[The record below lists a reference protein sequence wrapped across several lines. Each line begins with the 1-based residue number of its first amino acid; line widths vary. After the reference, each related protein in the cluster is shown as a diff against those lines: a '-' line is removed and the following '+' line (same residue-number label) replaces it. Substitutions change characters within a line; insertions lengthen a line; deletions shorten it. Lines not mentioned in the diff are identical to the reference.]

1 MRPRPL
7 PFRALAL
14 TGALL
19 SAACARPRPAAYTEA
34 AAGASRAAHAGRHDE
49 AAARWS
55 EAAPLA
61 DRARDADD
69 ARYRAANALLR
80 AGHVDRALEAFDV
93 LARDGAHPPI
103 AARASLEAAL
113 LRLQRDR
120 DDDRALAVA
129 RLEALV
135 VTHPQGGAGRRAL
148 DHRLRLFDEAHD
160 APGAVAWLRAMCTD
174 PRLRDTDLDPAVA
187 HLLAARLAALGARDE
202 ATQMW
207 QDLFSR
213 RGFGHNP
220 HWDDGHL
227 ALARVR
233 LEMGDPRGA
242 VTALDALFAP
252 WTTSWFVGSYTG
264 PRMPEAAMLRA
275 RIYRD
280 ELHDAARA
288 AEAYRFVFD
297 RLTHSTLR
305 DDALAECAV
314 LLEPT
319 SPAEA
324 CALWRRLFAELPCS
338 PRARR
343 AEGMALRCG
352 GAGVREGCA
361 SRPAEG
367 ARGDET
373 LSPRRRP

>member
-1 MRPRPL
+1 MRL
-7 PFRALAL
+7 CLAHLRALAL
-14 TGALL
+14 SGALL
-19 SAACARPRPAAYTEA
+19 SVACARPRPAAYTEA
-34 AAGASRAAHAGRHDE
+34 AARASRAAHAGRHDE
-49 AAARWS
+49 AATRWT

-61 DRARDADD
+61 DRARDVDD
-69 ARYRAANALLR
+69 ARYRAADALVR
-80 AGHVDRALEAFDV
+80 AGRLDRALEAFDA
-93 LARDGAHPPI
+93 LARDGSHPPI

-120 DDDRALAVA
+120 GDDRARAVA
-129 RLEALV
+129 SLDALV
-135 VTHPQGGAGRRAL
+135 AEHPQRGTGRRAL
-148 DHRLRLFDEAHD
+148 DHRLRLFDEGRD
-160 APGAVAWLRAMCTD
+160 GLGAVAWLRARLTD
-174 PRLRDTDLDPAVA
+174 TRLRDTDLDPAVA
-187 HLLAARLAALGARDE
+187 HLLAARLAALGDRDA
-202 ATQMW
+202 ATRLW

-242 VTALDALFAP
+242 VAALDALFAP

-280 ELHDAARA
+280 ELHDTARA

-314 LLEPT
+314 LLEAAA
-319 SPAEA
+319 PAEA

-338 PRARR
+338 PQARR

-352 GAGVREGCA
+352 AGGGGGERTGCA
-361 SRPAEG
+361 SRPSTG
-367 ARGDET
+367 PRGD
-373 LSPRRRP
+373 

>member
-1 MRPRPL
+1 MRLRPVPL
-7 PFRALAL
+7 RALAL
-14 TGALL
+14 VGALL
-19 SAACARPRPAAYTEA
+19 ASGCARPRPAAYTEA
-34 AAGASRAAHAGRHDE
+34 TARASRAAHAGRHDE

-55 EAAPLA
+55 EAVPLA

-69 ARYRAANALLR
+69 ARYRAADALLR
-80 AGHVDRALEAFDV
+80 AGHADRALEAFEV
-93 LARDGAHPPI
+93 LARDGAHPPL

-120 DDDRALAVA
+120 GDDRARAVA
-129 RLEALV
+129 SLEALI
-135 VTHPQGGAGRRAL
+135 VTHPQRGTGRRAL
-148 DHRLRLFDEAHD
+148 DHRLRLLDEAD
-160 APGAVAWLRAMCTD
+160 DPRGAVAWLRAMRD
-174 PRLRDTDLDPAVA
+174 DDRLRHTDLDPAVT
-187 HLLAARLAALGARDE
+187 HLLATRLAALGERDE
-202 ATQMW
+202 ATSLW

-242 VTALDALFAP
+242 VAALDALFAP

-280 ELHDAARA
+280 ALHDTARA
-288 AEAYRFVFD
+288 AEAYRFVFE

-305 DDALAECAV
+305 DDALTECAAM
-314 LLEPT
+314 LEPT

-324 CALWRRLFAELPCS
+324 CALWQRLFTELPCS

-343 AEGMALRCG
+343 AGGMALRCG
-352 GAGVREGCA
+352 GEGVRTGCA
-361 SRPAEG
+361 SRPAAG
-367 ARGDET
+367 SRGD
-373 LSPRRRP
+373 

>member
-1 MRPRPL
+1 MRLRPVPL
-7 PFRALAL
+7 CALAL

-19 SAACARPRPAAYTEA
+19 ASGCARPRPAAYTEA
-34 AAGASRAAHAGRHDE
+34 AARASRAAHAGRHDE

-69 ARYRAANALLR
+69 ARHRAADALLR
-80 AGHVDRALEAFDV
+80 AGHTDRALEAFDV
-93 LARDGAHPPI
+93 LARDSAHPPL
-103 AARASLEAAL
+103 AARASLESAL

-120 DDDRALAVA
+120 GDDRSRATASLD
-129 RLEALV
+129 ALV

-148 DHRLRLFDEAHD
+148 DHRLRLFDEAD
-160 APGAVAWLRAMCTD
+160 DRRGAVAWLRAMLADT
-174 PRLRDTDLDPAVA
+174 RLRDTDLDPAVT
-187 HLLAARLAALGARDE
+187 HLLARRLADLGAREE

-213 RGFGHNP
+213 RGFGRNP

-242 VTALDALFAP
+242 VAALDALFAP

-280 ELHDAARA
+280 ELGDVAGA
-288 AEAYRFVFD
+288 AEAYRFVFE

-305 DDALAECAV
+305 DDALAECAA

-319 SPAEA
+319 SPTEA

-343 AEGMALRCG
+343 AVGMALRCG
-352 GAGVREGCA
+352 GEGVREGCA
-361 SRPAEG
+361 SRPAAG
-367 ARGDET
+367 SRGD
-373 LSPRRRP
+373 

>member
-1 MRPRPL
+1 MRL
-7 PFRALAL
+7 CLAHLRALAL
-14 TGALL
+14 SSALL
-19 SAACARPRPAAYTEA
+19 SAACARPRPAAYVEA
-34 AAGASRAAHAGRHDE
+34 SARASRAAHAGRHDE
-49 AAARWS
+49 AATRWT

-69 ARYRAANALLR
+69 ARYRAADALLR
-80 AGHVDRALEAFDV
+80 AGHLDRALDALDT
-93 LARDGAHPPI
+93 LARDGVHPPI

-113 LRLQRDR
+113 LRLDRDR
-120 DDDRALAVA
+120 GDDRARAVA
-129 RLEALV
+129 SLDALV
-135 VTHPQGGAGRRAL
+135 VAHPQRGSGRRAL
-148 DHRLRLFDEAHD
+148 DHRLRLFDEARD
-160 APGAVAWLRAMCTD
+160 DLGAVAWLRAMHAD
-174 PRLRDTDLDPAVA
+174 ARLRDTDLDPAVA
-187 HLLAARLAALGARDE
+187 HLLASRLAALGARDE

-227 ALARVR
+227 ALARLR
-233 LEMGDPRGA
+233 LAAGDPRGA
-242 VTALDALFAP
+242 VAALDALFAP

-280 ELHDAARA
+280 ELRDPARA

-305 DDALAECAV
+305 DDALAECASM
-314 LLEPT
+314 LEPT
-319 SPAEA
+319 SPTEA
-324 CALWRRLFAELPCS
+324 CALWQRLFAELPCS

-343 AEGMALRCG
+343 AEGLALQCG
-352 GAGVREGCA
+352 GQGARAGCA
-361 SRPAEG
+361 ARPA
-367 ARGDET
+367 RG
-373 LSPRRRP
+373 P